1 MTASPPAASW
11 ERSFFKWGLDSHRS
25 GTVCWVPR
33 PGFGLLGL
41 VVAASVALL
50 LAPASESLAR
60 VSPRIVGGSSASI
73 TQFPFQAAVYIQEDP
88 LGVTQAFCGGVVID
102 PLQVVTAAHCMEN
115 DVTGTPVAP
124 SDVTVQ
130 VGTSTLPATTPTG
143 PKASKITIDPKY
155 NSNTNEYDIAVITM
169 PQPLYSGSPRA
180 NGTDRVAP
188 IALISPALASSF
200 ANPNATPAEPATI
213 SGWGLTSPQSPSQV
227 QPSGSQPSQL
237 QAARVHFVSD
247 ATCAND
253 YAGSGQPI
261 TPQMICAADPGKD
274 SCNGDSGGPLVVD
287 VDDPAH
293 PPSDY
298 VLAGTV
304 DFGAGCAQ
312 SNFPGVYVRIADPS
326 ITSFI
331 VGAVHTAGQ
340 RLLALPEASAPA
352 LLVSRKHCTATRCT
366 VVAVPRGGVTTGIK
380 SVSAVLIQHGKRR
393 TLSVRFSG
401 GSYKVKITGLKPGR
415 KYTLEL
421 SVTPVSDMRTPPAT
435 KVKLHTKT

>member
-1 MTASPPAASW
+1 
-11 ERSFFKWGLDSHRS
+11 
-25 GTVCWVPR
+25 VPR
-33 PGFGLLGL
+33 PGFRLLGL

-50 LAPASESLAR
+50 LALVSASLAR
-60 VSPRIVGGSSASI
+60 VSPRIVGGSSTSI

-88 LGVTQAFCGGVVID
+88 VGLTEAFCGGVVID
-102 PLQVVTAAHCMEN
+102 PVQVVTAAHCMEN

-124 SDVTVQ
+124 SDVTVL
-130 VGTSTLPATTPTG
+130 VGTSNLPAANPTG
-143 PKASKITIDPKY
+143 PKASKIAIDSKY
-155 NSNTNEYDIAVITM
+155 DPNTNEYDIAVITM
-169 PQPLYSGSPRA
+169 PQPLYSGTPRA
-180 NGTDRVAP
+180 NGSDRVAP
-188 IALISPALASSF
+188 IALISPALAATF
-200 ANPNATPAEPATI
+200 ANPNASPAEPAMI

-227 QPSGSQPSQL
+227 EPSGSQPTQL

-247 ATCAND
+247 STCAND

-287 VDDPAH
+287 VDDPAR
-293 PPSDY
+293 PPGDY

-312 SNFPGVYVRIADPS
+312 PNFPGVYVRIADS
-326 ITSFI
+326 EISSFI
-331 VGAVHTAGQ
+331 TGQVEQANQ

-352 LLVSRKHCTATRCT
+352 LLVASKHCTATRCT
-366 VVAVPRGGVTTGIK
+366 VVAVPQGGVSTGIK
-380 SVSAVLIQHGKRR
+380 SVSAVLVRHGKRR
-393 TLSVRFSG
+393 HISVHFSHG
-401 GSYKVKITGLKPGR
+401 RYKLKITGLQPGH

-421 SVTPVSDMRTPPAT
+421 NVTPVSNTRTPPTT